1 MRLFVGILLGTVL
14 ALAATSPTFLKLRR
28 ATLFGALISGG
39 WLGVLAGLALGP
51 NGTGMIDHDIILQSA
66 PLLTIGLGW
75 IGLMV
80 GLQLRW
86 ELLRQLPAWI
96 VRLMALDSIVSI
108 VVFAALAALGMRWW
122 IPDASPAALATPVA
136 LLAACAIGWNPEM
149 RSLRLAHWSLAH
161 QAAALTGASSLA
173 APVAI
178 VVFTV
183 GAASIQGNIAHA
195 GRFVPTS
202 AALRLISLALIAIT
216 LGFIARFGLRKAGT
230 NRSELLVIFLGV
242 AALISGAAT
251 ELGMTP
257 LFSSML
263 AGVVITNLAGRELR
277 RFERFVFEAEH
288 VVATL
293 FWVVAGVL
301 LDVEIE
307 LIVLGIAVMFVL
319 ARVGLKPALVSRG
332 LRGLDGADAQD
343 GRRLRRLAPIRQSPL
358 AMMLCVSLVLSE
370 PSPFNHQLLTL
381 AALTG
386 LLCDLIA
393 VIGSLGAKPRTPV
406 SQPPKDA
413 RKHTAPVEDPR

>member
-1 MRLFVGILLGTVL
+1 MRLFVGILLLTVL
-14 ALAATSPTFLKLRR
+14 ALVATRPTFLKLRR

-86 ELLRQLPAWI
+86 ELLRQLPASI

-108 VVFAALAALGMRWW
+108 VVFAALAVAGMRWW
-122 IPDASPAALATPVA
+122 IPDASLVELATPVA

-149 RSLRLAHWSLAH
+149 RSLRLTHATNMN

-183 GAASIQGNIAHA
+183 GAAAVQENIAHA
-195 GRFVPTS
+195 GSFDLIS
-202 AALRLISLALIAIT
+202 AALRLVSLALIAVV
-216 LGFIARFGLRKAGT
+216 LGFVARFGLRKAGT

-242 AALISGAAT
+242 AALITGAAT
-251 ELGMTP
+251 ELGMSP

-263 AGVVITNLAGRELR
+263 AGAVIANLAGRELR
-277 RFERFVFEAEH
+277 RFERFVLEAEH

-307 LIVLGIAVMFVL
+307 LIVLGIAGMFVL
-319 ARVGLKPALVSRG
+319 ARVGLKPALVTWEMR
-332 LRGLDGADAQD
+332 RLDGTGAE
-343 GRRLRRLAPIRQSPL
+343 GNPRLRRLAPIRQSPL

-370 PSPFNHQLLTL
+370 PSPLSHQLLTL

-393 VIGSLGAKPRTPV
+393 VIGSLRSPV
-406 SQPPKDA
+406 AAHVNQPSEDA
-413 RKHTAPVEDPR
+413 REQTAPVEDPR